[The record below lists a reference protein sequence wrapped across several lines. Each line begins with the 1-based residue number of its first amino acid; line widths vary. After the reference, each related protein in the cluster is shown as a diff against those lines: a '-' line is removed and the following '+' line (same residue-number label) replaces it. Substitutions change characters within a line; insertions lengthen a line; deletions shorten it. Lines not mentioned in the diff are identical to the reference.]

1 MTPLLVTIAAAAGLS
16 LAGGDFDGRLP
27 DHARWGAFA
36 QVPPPAGTG
45 SAAPAQLPPRQAVPA
60 SISTEVMVLLGTN
73 DNSGID
79 PKIGKIPALSKPPF
93 SSYNSYKLLDRNS
106 VALDKGKT
114 TPLKLPTGRELQMIF
129 KDAIQPQKAG
139 EALRFVVSASIQK
152 ADGKSFLPNV
162 EVSAK
167 AGEWFF
173 VGGQEYK
180 GGSLVIGIK
189 IGP

>member
-36 QVPPPAGTG
+36 QVPASPSGT
-45 SAAPAQLPPRQAVPA
+45 AAPAQLPAHPAPA
-60 SISTEVMVLLGTN
+60 SISTEVMVLHGTN

-93 SSYNSYKLLDRNS
+93 SSYNSYKLLDGS
-106 VALDKGKT
+106 KVALDKGKI
-114 TPLKLPTGRELQMIF
+114 TPLKLPTGRELQLTF
-129 KDAIQPQKAG
+129 KDVVQPQKPG
-139 EALRFVVSASIQK
+139 EPLRFVVSASIQK

-162 EVSAK
+162 EVNAK

-180 GGSLVIGIK
+180 GGSLVIGIRVN
-189 IGP
+189 P